1 MFHRPHPFAIQVG
14 LAAGILAVVLVCAAL
29 SYYLVE
35 APMQR
40 VGHRFARWLQTWFG
54 PDAVTDDLPV
64 PDAPAVAAGDPL
76 LEGTQGL
83 PDPAHEGQVPPP
95 RPAAWAG
102 QPAPPDQ
109 RRLPLA

>member
-83 PDPAHEGQVPPP
+83 PDPAHDG
-95 RPAAWAG
+95 
-102 QPAPPDQ
+102 
-109 RRLPLA
+109 